1 MVDSRGDRYRGILWR
16 RAGASHWRCAAGCR
30 DGASVGTGLVAG
42 TGCTGDTWIAA
53 WKPESP
59 RPTQYTTSEL
69 GNSPDSRHIYA
80 NRLLKEILGSRSGEH
95 RIQRPSMGFEM
106 RIMRPLSL
114 VSALIVGLISLAS
127 SSPAQPVRDRILA
140 GVHLFEDAGCAVVK
154 VKLNLPVRYLSH
166 FPPANGDELRIKL
179 RPILIS
185 SEDLAVLFKRESVRA
200 PASDRAAIAKI
211 IYEGDDLSGPVLT
224 FLFRHPV
231 AFKVRQ
237 GNDFRSLTVAI
248 SGEEPSETCLPIF
261 PR

>member
-1 MVDSRGDRYRGILWR
+1 MADFRGDRYRGILWR
-16 RAGASHWRCAAGCR
+16 TAGASHWHRAFGA
-30 DGASVGTGLVAG
+30 GAS
-42 TGCTGDTWIAA
+42 CTGHTRIAA
-53 WKPESP
+53 WIPEP
-59 RPTQYTTSEL
+59 PQPTQYTTCEL

-95 RIQRPSMGFEM
+95 RIKRPSVGFEL
-106 RIMRPLSL
+106 RIMKPFSL
-114 VSALIVGLISLAS
+114 VSALIVGLMSLAPGS
-127 SSPAQPVRDRILA
+127 QAQPVRDRILS
-140 GVHLFEDAGCAVVK
+140 GVQLFEDAGCAVVK
-154 VKLNLPVRYLSH
+154 VTLNLPVRYLSH

-179 RPILIS
+179 RPIIIS

-211 IYEGDDLSGPVLT
+211 IYEGDDISGPVLT

-231 AFKVRQ
+231 AFKVGQ
-237 GNDFRSLTVAI
+237 GSDFRSLTVAI